1 MSHVLLLVWWQW
13 KCEKWSDYRYI
24 LNVEYKGFTDG
35 LNVVAKRKKRK
46 QGWGCHDWD
55 REVVLSLEA
64 K

>member
-24 LNVEYKGFTDG
+24 LNVEYKGLTDG

-46 QGWGCHDWD
+46 QG
-55 REVVLSLEA
+55 
-64 K
+64 